1 VNLTMIGIFLLSIH
15 FLILTCTCECWLL

>member
-1 VNLTMIGIFLLSIH
+1 VNLAMIGIFLLSIH